1 MSPPAPGLFSIT
13 TDWPQT
19 SCRRL
24 PTRRAVVS
32 VEPPGANGTTMR
44 TVFAGQ
50 SAAEARDTTMDGA
63 ATAAAARPTKRRR
76 FSMALPPEVTARVV
90 MFFAECGDR
99 LRQNQC
105 GPSDNCHHPR
115 MRVIQYSRD
124 ASDETEG
131 PRRTGY
137 PAFAGYDDWEDGDIR
152 PPYSLS
158 SSLSLPPG
166 VT

>member
-1 MSPPAPGLFSIT
+1 MSPAMLPPAPGLFSIT
-13 TDWPQT
+13 TVWPHT

-24 PTRRAVVS
+24 PMRRAVVS

-76 FSMALPPEVTARVV
+76 FSMALPPDVTARLARVV
-90 MFFAECGDR
+90 VFFAECGDR

-105 GPSDNCHHPR
+105 GDRCVRLGRFTTAWP
-115 MRVIQYSRD
+115 V
-124 ASDETEG
+124 ASWFET
-131 PRRTGY
+131 R
-137 PAFAGYDDWEDGDIR
+137 
-152 PPYSLS
+152 
-158 SSLSLPPG
+158 G
-166 VT
+166 VAALL